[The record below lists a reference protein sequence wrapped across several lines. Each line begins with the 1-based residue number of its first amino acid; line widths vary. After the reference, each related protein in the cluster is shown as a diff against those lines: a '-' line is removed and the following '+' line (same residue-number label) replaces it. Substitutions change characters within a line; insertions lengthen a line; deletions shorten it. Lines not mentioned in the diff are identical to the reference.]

1 MNTRTISSRRSGFT
15 LIELLVVIA
24 IIGVL
29 ASMIAPATISAVK
42 KAKMAKAR
50 TEVSSIAQAVVSYQA
65 DYSRLPA
72 TKRTRD
78 AHAAKPVY
86 NNQLATAATP
96 DWVFGNFGT
105 TNSTRQLPST
115 VVNTVTGYQE
125 VRDTPWGNRNPN
137 NSEVMAILT
146 GQTLPDVV
154 AGNSDPVNAN
164 NNQNPKRSIYLQP
177 KIVPTQQP
185 NGMDDFGVYRD
196 PWGHPFIII
205 LDLDYDSRV
214 LSPFPLIRAGQ
225 PPQPRFIP
233 GSVLVMSLGPDG
245 KADFTVDQDH
255 PNKRDNIYSWK

>member
-29 ASMIAPATISAVK
+29 AGMIAPAVVSAVK
-42 KAKMAKAR
+42 KAKKAKAQ
-50 TEVSSIAQAVVSYQA
+50 TEVSSIAQAITSYQA

-78 AHAAKPVY
+78 AHAAKPAY
-86 NNQLATAATP
+86 NNQLATVATP
-96 DWVFGNFGT
+96 DWVFGNFK
-105 TNSTRQLPST
+105 T
-115 VVNTVTGYQE
+115 VDPKGFEPAAVVASLTGYQE
-125 VRDTPWGNRNPN
+125 VVDPQSGGRNPN

-164 NNQNPKRSIYLQP
+164 NNQNPKRNIYLNA
-177 KIVPTQQP
+177 KVVPTRQA
-185 NGMDDFGVYRD
+185 NGIDDLGVYRD

-255 PNKRDNIYSWK
+255 PNNRDNIYSWK